1 MMMHDDDPDAEM
13 NLTST
18 ARVQQCAL
26 LYNFFHFIDSVIDDI
41 CIFNS
46 FIFLVSG

>member
-1 MMMHDDDPDAEM
+1 MVKEAVERKNSDTLKMMHDDDPVAEM

-26 LYNFFHFIDSVIDDI
+26 LYNFFYFID
-41 CIFNS
+41 
-46 FIFLVSG
+46 